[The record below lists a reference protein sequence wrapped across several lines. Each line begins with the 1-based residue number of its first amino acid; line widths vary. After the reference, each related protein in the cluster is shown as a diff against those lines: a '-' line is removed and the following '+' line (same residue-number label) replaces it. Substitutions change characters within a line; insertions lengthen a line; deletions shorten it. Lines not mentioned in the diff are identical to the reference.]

1 MKILARSSDIHYN
14 TMPAPARSKTHAD
27 QREKSSK
34 ISSLMTSTYVKKLNM
49 CKFYKNYLGTSKI
62 NLSIRLNMER

>member
-34 ISSLMTSTYVKKLNM
+34 ISMTSTYVKKLNM
-49 CKFYKNYLGTSKI
+49 CKFYKNYLGTSKT
-62 NLSIRLNMER
+62 N